1 MNIVKHILIF
11 SVGVSIGVLS
21 TRQYFNQKYN
31 QIAQEEIDSV
41 KEVFSKRSKKED
53 ISDEIDET
61 KPIVSKGLSK
71 KYKELLSNL
80 DYSHDG
86 DYANS
91 INDLDASTEEHIFKP
106 YVIRPDEFGEKDE
119 YDTVS
124 LTCWSD
130 LVLTDDCDV
139 VVDNVEDTVG
149 NGTLKRFGEFEDDS
163 VFVRD
168 DRKRIDYEILWDTRK
183 YEDYFNDIN
192 GN

>member
-41 KEVFSKRSKKED
+41 KEVFSKRDKKED

-61 KPIVSKGLSK
+61 KPIVSE
-71 KYKELLSNL
+71 KYKEQLSNL
-80 DYSHDG
+80 GYSNDG
-86 DYANS
+86 DYSAS
-91 INDLDASTEEHIFKP
+91 IDDLDLSTEEPINKP

-119 YDTVS
+119 YDIVS

-139 VVDNVEDTVG
+139 AVDNIEDTVG
-149 NGTLKRFGEFEDDS
+149 DGTLKRFGEFEDDS

-168 DRKRIDYEILWDTRK
+168 DRKRIDYEILWDTRT